1 MKEPLAILLLVLLI
15 SSCNNAGPANE
26 KTGDLTKSPDS
37 LLMNEN
43 LIQYYR
49 EKGRYDSALEVI
61 QKALLKDSAIPRL
74 WQIKGTLE
82 FENEDTLN
90 AIRSFEKTVSLSP
103 NRQYLISLGT
113 LYAQTKNDKAQSI
126 ADSISARNPSKVD
139 KDAIFIKGLYYTYLG
154 NKQKA
159 IGFFDLCVAMDYT
172 FMSAYREK
180 AIALYDQ
187 QKFQEALKVLE
198 KAVTLQNSFEEGH
211 YWEGRCLEK
220 LNRINDAVD
229 SYKTALQYDPNYIE
243 AKDAL
248 ARLGIK

>member
-1 MKEPLAILLLVLLI
+1 MKESVTILLFVLLI
-15 SSCNNAGPANE
+15 SSCNNAGPAKE
-26 KTGDLTKSPDS
+26 KTVDITKSPDS
-37 LLMNEN
+37 ILMNEN

-49 EKGRYDSALEVI
+49 EKGRYDSALAII
-61 QKALLKDSAIPRL
+61 QKALQKDSAISRL
-74 WQIKGTLE
+74 WQIKGTLD
-82 FENEDTLN
+82 FENEDTVN
-90 AIRSFEKTVSLSP
+90 AIRAFEKTVSLNP
-103 NRQYLISLGT
+103 IRQYLISLGT
-113 LYAQTKNDKAQSI
+113 LYAQTKNGKALSI
-126 ADSISARNPSKVD
+126 ADTISARNSSKVD
-139 KDAIFIKGLYYTYLG
+139 KDALFIKGLYYTYLG

-159 IGFFDLCVAMDYT
+159 IGFFDQCLAMDYT

-180 AIALYDQ
+180 AIALYDM
-187 QKFQEALKVLE
+187 QKFQDALKVLE